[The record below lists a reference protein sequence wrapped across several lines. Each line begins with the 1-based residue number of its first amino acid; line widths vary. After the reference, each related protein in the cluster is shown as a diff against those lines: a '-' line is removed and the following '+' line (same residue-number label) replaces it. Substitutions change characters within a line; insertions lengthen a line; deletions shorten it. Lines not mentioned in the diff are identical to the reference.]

1 MSRKETIE
9 YDGITLLVYYT
20 VIPEEKRNYG
30 HPDDRLP
37 DVESEII
44 IDEIELHSYD
54 EEEIQDLLKTKLQN
68 KTS

>member
-20 VIPEEKRNYG
+20 VIPEEKRNHG

-37 DVESEII
+37 DVEEELL
-44 IDEIELHSYD
+44 IDRVELYGYD
-54 EEEIQDLLKTKLQN
+54 EEDIQDLLKTKLQN